1 MPKGK
6 VAYFGLNLFIL
17 AKYSRI
23 ISLNFK
29 SFHKKYKKRCRNF
42 YSSSIAG
49 LFTGVAI
56 GILFSLMIDSK
67 FNRWINL
74 VSYELFVVMI
84 YFSFVFIVLYIL
96 YYLGKLCMWFFI
108 TKNKDELMGFKINY
122 FAGIYAAT
130 FSASMVIL
138 NDNSFVRNIVA
149 LFFVLLYFPVEYY
162 TVKNNRP
169 K

>member
-1 MPKGK
+1 
-6 VAYFGLNLFIL
+6 
-17 AKYSRI
+17 
-23 ISLNFK
+23 
-29 SFHKKYKKRCRNF
+29 
-42 YSSSIAG
+42 
-49 LFTGVAI
+49 
-56 GILFSLMIDSK
+56 
-67 FNRWINL
+67 
-74 VSYELFVVMI
+74 
-84 YFSFVFIVLYIL
+84 
-96 YYLGKLCMWFFI
+96 MWFFI